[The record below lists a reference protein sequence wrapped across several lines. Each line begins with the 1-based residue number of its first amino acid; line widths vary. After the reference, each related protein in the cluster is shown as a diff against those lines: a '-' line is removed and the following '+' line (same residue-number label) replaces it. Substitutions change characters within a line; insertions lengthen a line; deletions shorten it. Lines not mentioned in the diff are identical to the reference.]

1 MKLVQNSGTDR
12 VIDLLRPNLTPG
24 CQLDMVT
31 PSFSLFAFSEMH
43 HEMASLIKCRL
54 LLPQVTT
61 ELSILGS
68 EADRAAR
75 NRLQNR
81 WIASRLLQWLQSKSE
96 VKLAPGAVP
105 QGALVVRDGDAVPEM
120 VLLGSLAFTT
130 DGLGL
135 TPDNPLNLIQAS
147 ETPESFSI
155 FLSINYS
162 GI

>member
-43 HEMASLIKCRL
+43 HELAALFKCRL

-61 ELSILGS
+61 ELLILGS
-68 EADRAAR
+68 EADRTAR

-96 VKLAPGAVP
+96 VKLAPGSVP
-105 QGALVVRDGDAVPEM
+105 QGAFVVRDGDAVPEQ

-135 TPDNPLNLIQAS
+135 TPGNPLNLIQAS